1 MSENIRFILIDPC
14 PPIPATNAQRAVRE
28 NYDRWM
34 NANNRAI
41 NYMLA
46 SMSDTLQ

>member
-1 MSENIRFILIDPC
+1 MSENLRFILIDPY
-14 PPIPATNAQRAVRE
+14 PPIPTANIQRTVRE
-28 NYDRWM
+28 SYECWM

-46 SMSDTLQ
+46 SMSNTLR